1 MDRREI
7 VAMCMES
14 PLYFTVPVKMR
25 LELVKREQLY
35 PSKEL
40 RKDIISWLKIGNL
53 EMRKT
58 Y

>member
-1 MDRREI
+1 MDKKEI

-14 PLYFTVPVKMR
+14 PLYFTLPVKIR

-53 EMRKT
+53 EITKI